1 MTQFPAASLTCIDFR
16 SGTEWGHITTWSE
29 GFLKEH
35 LSCDKGE
42 KKLVKELNAEAYAQK
57 YDFIYFITYKFT
69 RAVHKSGRIFSI
81 TQHSFYFLLIVSLLY

>member
-42 KKLVKELNAEAYAQK
+42 KKLVKELNARHMPKSMILYILSHTSSQGP
-57 YDFIYFITYKFT
+57 FT
-69 RAVHKSGRIFSI
+69 NQGEFFPLHSI
-81 TQHSFYFLLIVSLLY
+81 HFTFY